1 MKLDIKSFIIG
12 ILTTVNLFLLMGF
25 DDHDENLT
33 GHDPEN
39 SNDTPTQKEVDAAE
53 AAKIREELKHP
64 QLAEGVMAIGYVH
77 YCRACRVLNSKD
89 AESVVDRISFME
101 ESYSKA
107 LDQYKKSLNLYLDTV
122 GPEHTDVG

>member
-1 MKLDIKSFIIG
+1 MTSGSTCNPAEK
-12 ILTTVNLFLLMGF
+12 
-25 DDHDENLT
+25 
-33 GHDPEN
+33 
-39 SNDTPTQKEVDAAE
+39 DAAE
-53 AAKIREELKHP
+53 AAKIREDLKHP

-89 AESVVDRISFME
+89 AESVVGKIAFME

-107 LDQYKKSLNLYLDTV
+107 LDQYKQSLNLYLDTV